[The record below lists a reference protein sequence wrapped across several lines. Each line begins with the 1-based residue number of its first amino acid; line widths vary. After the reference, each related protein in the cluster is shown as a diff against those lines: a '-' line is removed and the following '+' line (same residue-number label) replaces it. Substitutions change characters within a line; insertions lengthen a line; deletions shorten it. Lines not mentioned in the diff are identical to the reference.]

1 MTEDKVKI
9 RVVTHLFSNG
19 KKRTRGLKMALLK
32 IGRSSP
38 SPCGHDKSTGGI
50 IPAFASEWNNFL

>member
-1 MTEDKVKI
+1 MKI
-9 RVVTHLFSNG
+9 RVVTHLFFKW
-19 KKRTRGLKMALLK
+19 KKKELGGLKMALLK

-50 IPAFASEWNNFL
+50 IPAFASRMD